1 MKKRNENS
9 DTNLKKLYLRKASK
23 EYNYI
28 YNEKSLRE
36 ESHGEL
42 MMRMMRKMF
51 KRIVSIVMA
60 LLVILG
66 TAVYGGNVFAEEAQE
81 QADSASVTLSN
92 NYIYLDPTG
101 MVDSGQDGA
110 DWNKSDPINNKIA
123 YMGIVG
129 KDKLIP
135 ADNGNNFN
143 VCWKWKVKDII
154 DAGFT
159 KGNKIYFTY
168 TNNWGSEG
176 QNANNSATINGHNY
190 YRTEEYSV
198 YGDIA
203 GTVFAKN
210 GTATNKINNQ
220 LVYPLKQLTSYAGKT
235 ISFVDM
241 TGTQSVVKV
250 QFSTD
255 GKYDNTDNNYVTK
268 DLDDNKSVSI
278 PQHGL
283 NPFQYMRFV
292 SEDGTTALT
301 DSIDISRAISKG
313 GILYYGIRQD
323 SSQIY
328 SEWSQE
334 KKSETAPSVT
344 KLYFNNFSFKISDE
358 ITIQIGD
365 GEQAKVKTDETATN
379 TLSYSISGNN
389 IDKDTIISIKKNGV
403 TYRFYPNGT
412 DNLITYSGSNIC
424 IKGTYQAGLPNTNT
438 VYFDATLSKLSYAGD
453 VADNSLPLKDK
464 NIRYH
469 AWNDEN
475 DTDNGVLEKLDT
487 YSDGTH
493 TWSDVYK
500 AVLKK
505 PYKYIL
511 FYSSN
516 DDNIPG
522 GGANI
527 TCNLTI
533 PKDMTN
539 PCFYADTSDDS
550 IYKNTKRSGYWDE
563 IYTVRDPE
571 KEAKQ
576 HNSNDDSN
584 DVVDINEGTFTR
596 NASTLYVNST
606 FYDYYTDYELNGKNR
621 RL

>member
-36 ESHGEL
+36 ELHGEL

-110 DWNKSDPINNKIA
+110 DWNKSDPLNNKIA